1 MSSVVDRAPDE
12 CGRGATAH
20 SVALMGTVLVVV
32 AHEAV
37 QRALE
42 REAAGEVSTAK
53 DHAPVFL
60 QDAALQPLD
69 EAVGPGM
76 ARLGPRVANPELATR
91 LIEGAFEFGATIGQH
106 AADPPA
112 GPLIVRHHDGAQKR
126 GRVGR
131 RHERAAARPGR
142 RTWP

>member
-60 QDAALQPLD
+60 QDGALQALD

-76 ARLGPRVANPELATR
+76 ARLGPRVA
-91 LIEGAFEFGATIGQH
+91 
-106 AADPPA
+106 
-112 GPLIVRHHDGAQKR
+112 R
-126 GRVGR
+126 GS
-131 RHERAAARPGR
+131 AAARAAWASPRGAGRAATDSAPGESAR
-142 RTWP
+142 GA